1 MTEEEQKA
9 LLEEVKALK
18 ASLANVVEEVKTER
32 KTKQDAQAES
42 EALKLKI
49 KEVEDKQ
56 KAGATGDDV
65 EAKVRAILNEDAKK
79 SADSARVVAEQKWKA
94 NHTEFS
100 ETNDPGGVKFA
111 AIKGKLSRLSDQGLS
126 SENDFIGLFEDAYVL
141 VKKER
146 NIDSH
151 DYNPY
156 AASNSSNGG
165 APKETNAN
173 NLSAKEE
180 KLMKMEGWDKEK
192 YLKMKAK
199 RPSFVESL
207 LQYVN

>member
-9 LLEEVKALK
+9 LLEEVKTLK
-18 ASLANVVEEVKTER
+18 VSLANVVEEVKAER

-42 EALKLKI
+42 EVLKLKI
-49 KEVEDKQ
+49 KEIDDKT
-56 KAGATGDDV
+56 KVGATGDDV

-156 AASNSSNGG
+156 AASGSSNG
-165 APKETNAN
+165 ATPKTTDPN

-199 RPSFVESL
+199 RPSFVDSL